1 MFLVSSFFNKKFFI
15 SKNHKIETLFLIP
28 LIFSF
33 SKSFSSENWNS
44 REMTKFGIRIFKS
57 SYVIQKNHAYCWNLL
72 KIYEII
78 WWNRVEMQYLLKN
91 KRYFH
96 SKRSLCVFILKLILK
111 IGQNLLYFYLKKLT
125 NFED

>member
-15 SKNHKIETLFLIP
+15 SKNHKIETLFLTP

-57 SYVIQKNHAYCWNLL
+57 SYVIQKNHVYCWNLL

-91 KRYFH
+91 KDI
-96 SKRSLCVFILKLILK
+96 FIQK
-111 IGQNLLYFYLKKLT
+111 GHYVYLFW
-125 NFED
+125 N